1 MKTRLPSFAVILA
14 AATLAGGAAMA
25 LAQKEMQSLDI
36 EPAET
41 DPPVGIAIVELYTSQ
56 GCSSCPSADLVLRE
70 LKATAA
76 ESKLPIYPLS
86 FHVDYWNNLGWPD
99 PYSEDLFTRRQRA
112 YATAM
117 GSQRVYTP
125 QMIVNGRVEFVGSDR
140 AKARKVVEHAL
151 KQKAEVEIEL
161 NVKPD
166 SPMRQVTV
174 AYRLKGPIE
183 GRYLNIALVDNPAAN
198 EVPNGENAGR
208 TLQHANVVRALRPVA
223 IANAEGSVEFE
234 LPEDVA
240 EAAWQ
245 VVAFVQDPQTLAIV
259 GATAK

>member
-1 MKTRLPSFAVILA
+1 MKTRLPWFAVILVV
-14 AATLAGGAAMA
+14 ATLAGGAAMA

-36 EPAET
+36 ELAVT

-125 QMIVNGRVEFVGSDR
+125 QMIVNGRIEFVGSDR
-140 AKARKVVEHAL
+140 AKARKAVEYAL
-151 KQKAEVEIEL
+151 KQKTEVEIEL
-161 NVKPD
+161 NVQPD
-166 SPMRQVTV
+166 QLKRHIAL

-183 GRYLNIALVDNPAAN
+183 GRYLNFALVDSPAAN

-208 TLQHANVVRALRPVA
+208 TLQHANVVRVLRPVA
-223 IANAEGSVEFE
+223 LTEAEGSVEIEIPAE
-234 LPEDVA
+234 LAGSD
-240 EAAWQ
+240 WQ